1 MKSNN
6 DGKSQNQ
13 NKPDV
18 TNDRKVP
25 TEISP
30 PMPKPER
37 KDEDND
43 FTRGDENDPLRKE
56 RIDRP
61 TISPDYEEEE
71 DENQNSIAEPVAADQ
86 EYYESNETNNIG
98 PGEPGSQK
106 QQ

>member
-1 MKSNN
+1 MKTNN
-6 DGKSQNQ
+6 DGKSRNQ

-37 KDEDND
+37 KEEDND
-43 FTRGDENDPLRKE
+43 FTKGDENDPLRKE

-61 TISPDYEEEE
+61 TISPGYKEEE
-71 DENQNSIAEPVAADQ
+71 DENQNSISEPVAEDK
-86 EYYESNETNNIG
+86 EYYETNEESNK
-98 PGEPGSQK
+98 EPDQSGSNK

>member
-6 DGKSQNQ
+6 DGKSRNQ
-13 NKPDV
+13 NIPDG

-56 RIDRP
+56 RIERP
-61 TISPDYEEEE
+61 TISPEYEEEV
-71 DENQNSIAEPVAADQ
+71 DENQNSIAEPVASDQ
-86 EYYESNETNNIG
+86 EYNETNETNNIE
-98 PGEPGSQK
+98 PVEPGSQK

>member
-6 DGKSQNQ
+6 DGKSRNQ
-13 NKPDV
+13 NIPDG

-61 TISPDYEEEE
+61 TISPEYEEEV
-71 DENQNSIAEPVAADQ
+71 DENQNSIAEPVASDQ
-86 EYYESNETNNIG
+86 EYNETNETNNIE
-98 PGEPGSQK
+98 PVEPGSQK

>member
-1 MKSNN
+1 MKTNN
-6 DGKSQNQ
+6 DGKSRNQ

-37 KDEDND
+37 KEEDND
-43 FTRGDENDPLRKE
+43 FTKGDENDPLRKE

-61 TISPDYEEEE
+61 PVSPDYGEEKE
-71 DENQNSIAEPVAADQ
+71 ENQNSIPEPVAADQ
-86 EYYESNETNNIG
+86 EHNETNETNKSE
-98 PGEPGSQK
+98 PGEPRSQK

>member
-6 DGKSQNQ
+6 DGKSRNQ
-13 NKPDV
+13 NIPDG

-56 RIDRP
+56 RIERP
-61 TISPDYEEEE
+61 TISPEYEEEV
-71 DENQNSIAEPVAADQ
+71 DENQNSITEPVASDQ
-86 EYYESNETNNIG
+86 EYNETNETNNIE
-98 PGEPGSQK
+98 PVEPGSQK

>member
-18 TNDRKVP
+18 TKYRKVP
-25 TEISP
+25 TEVSP

-61 TISPDYEEEE
+61 TISSDYEEEE
-71 DENQNSIAEPVAADQ
+71 DENQNRIAEPVAADQ
-86 EYYESNETNNIG
+86 EYHEANETNNTG